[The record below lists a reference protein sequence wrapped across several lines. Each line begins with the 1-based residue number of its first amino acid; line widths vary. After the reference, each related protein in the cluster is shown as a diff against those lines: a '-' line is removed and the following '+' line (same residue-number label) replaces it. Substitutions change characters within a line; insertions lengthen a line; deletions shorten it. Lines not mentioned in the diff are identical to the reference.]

1 MSLACLA
8 SGLRPKRQPETLVDV
23 NNNIIMFDTNTRWG
37 DSVPYPRAPRQESVT
52 PFQLR
57 QTQFPAL
64 KWIKGQKQLGIQSG
78 SSPILCHPS
87 CALQFTG
94 HRTSPCNFTKF
105 LLAIDPSGLPKQS
118 VHSGLPPRGLSSV
131 LCRSPPD
138 LASLPC
144 GPLGTHQSPEE
155 YLSMVGFS
163 CFNWA

>member
-1 MSLACLA
+1 
-8 SGLRPKRQPETLVDV
+8 
-23 NNNIIMFDTNTRWG
+23 MFDTNTRWG
-37 DSVPYPRAPRQESVT
+37 NSVPYPRAPRQESVT

-57 QTQFPAL
+57 LTQFPAL

-118 VHSGLPPRGLSSV
+118 VHSGLPLKGAFQSALQIQGGRVGEKKGSTRIGSV
-131 LCRSPPD
+131 KSEPWEVPSFGAFGS
-138 LASLPC
+138 LAVTLNPKIQPSWPAASFFRSLP
-144 GPLGTHQSPEE
+144 GQ
-155 YLSMVGFS
+155 
-163 CFNWA
+163 